1 MNIIL
6 STHPLLKCINIRIHT
21 TKTVYS
27 GTPLFLLCSTFCV
40 KTWGRYSMKQTIPQE
55 TGSESVI
62 LITTIATTF
71 HNIHDRQT
79 LDAYYWNAVGK
90 EYQF

>member
-1 MNIIL
+1 MNITL
-6 STHPLLKCINIRIHT
+6 STHPLLKCINTRIHA
-21 TKTVYS
+21 TKIVYS

-40 KTWGRYSMKQTIPQE
+40 KTWGRYSVKQTIPQE

-62 LITTIATTF
+62 LITTIATTTF

-79 LDAYYWNAVGK
+79 TDAYSLECRW
-90 EYQF
+90 

>member
-6 STHPLLKCINIRIHT
+6 STHPLLKCINICIY
-21 TKTVYS
+21 TVYSGTYVYIQQKQS

-55 TGSESVI
+55 TGSESII
-62 LITTIATTF
+62 LITTIAANNLSQYT
-71 HNIHDRQT
+71 
-79 LDAYYWNAVGK
+79 
-90 EYQF
+90 

>member
-27 GTPLFLLCSTFCV
+27 GTPLFLLCSTLCV

-55 TGSESVI
+55 TGSEISCWEAHTGWARDFAALLLASCVAVI
-62 LITTIATTF
+62 F
-71 HNIHDRQT
+71 
-79 LDAYYWNAVGK
+79 
-90 EYQF
+90 

>member
-1 MNIIL
+1 MGEDMNIIL

-27 GTPLFLLCSTFCV
+27 GTPLFLLCSIFCV
-40 KTWGRYSMKQTIPQE
+40 KTCGRYSMKQTIPQE

-62 LITTIATTF
+62 LITTIATNNLSQYT
-71 HNIHDRQT
+71 
-79 LDAYYWNAVGK
+79 
-90 EYQF
+90 